1 MSQVLFY
8 SVSGILGIAFIIT
21 LILLYR
27 TLKQLSHV
35 ETLSEFEIA
44 SKDGLLELKEQE
56 INNLKEENE
65 ALKERLDEKTKKK
78 RNVKTRKVKGI
89 LHEQMD
95 LFEVELSEKISENT
109 KLDIEIEPST
119 DALDNLMDMPD
130 IGEAPKVVIPD
141 VPLNPVFDEE
151 VASKLRSTLLLSNDE
166 PRFGHP
172 DRKLDTDPS
181 RQLQPVKRASSL
193 STASASAST
202 LSTWD

>member
-35 ETLSEFEIA
+35 EALSEFEIA

-56 INNLKEENE
+56 VNTLKEQNE
-65 ALKERLDEKTKKK
+65 TLKEQLEKKTKKK
-78 RNVKTRKVKGI
+78 RSTRKKKVESQAEG
-89 LHEQMD
+89 QMD
-95 LFEVELSEKISENT
+95 LFEVELPEKISENT
-109 KLDIEIEPST
+109 ESDIEVELPT
-119 DALDNLMDMPD
+119 DALEKVLDMTN
-130 IGEAPKVVIPD
+130 IGEVPKVVIPD
-141 VPLNPVFDEE
+141 KPLNPVFDEE

-166 PRFGHP
+166 PKFGHS
-172 DRKLDTDPS
+172 DRALDTDPS

-193 STASASAST
+193 STSSASAST